1 MAYLWFVL
9 NIFLEPLW
17 LPSCQLKDCLH
28 TCDDQLQLWLWVGAG
43 VFSDFRFIP
52 GAAIRWKEKPG

>member
-1 MAYLWFVL
+1 MVYLWFVL

-17 LPSCQLKDCLH
+17 LSSCQLKDCLY
-28 TCDDQLQLWLWVGAG
+28 TCDEQLWLLDGAR

>member
-1 MAYLWFVL
+1 MVYLWFVL

-17 LPSCQLKDCLH
+17 LSSCQLKDCLY
-28 TCDDQLQLWLWVGAG
+28 TCDEQLWLLVGAR